1 MFQYISC
8 YSLSIRKSG
17 TESKR
22 ETFQYISCYSLS
34 LKTLAEQMLSNKF
47 QYISCYSLSG
57 IPHLRCRDGMEVSIH
72 LMLLFIV
79 HFQIRKMPSNYGFNT
94 SHVTLYQKV
103 LRYLY
108 RLRKSFNT
116 SHVTLYRIY
125 DYVSSANLEVSI
137 HLMLL
142 FIREETS
149 STTKAKTVSIHLM
162 LLFIKMTAE
171 NYIILG
177 SFNTSHVTLY
187 RWNMRLK
194 NVV

>member
-1 MFQYISC
+1 
-8 YSLSIRKSG
+8 
-17 TESKR
+17 
-22 ETFQYISCYSLS
+22 
-34 LKTLAEQMLSNKF
+34 MLSNKF

-116 SHVTLYRIY
+116 SHVTLYRLWQYLTKI
-125 DYVSSANLEVSI
+125 L
-137 HLMLL
+137 HLCFNTSHVTLYLNIL
-142 FIREETS
+142 FRQYTRKLFQYIS
-149 STTKAKTVSIHLM
+149 CYSLSKAKALIRFVETG
-162 LLFIKMTAE
+162 FQ
-171 NYIILG
+171 YISCYSL
-177 SFNTSHVTLY
+177 SWQKSTLKLKKKCFNTSHVTLY
-187 RWNMRLK
+187 RLLQLF
-194 NVV
+194 

>member
-1 MFQYISC
+1 MLLFICKQISER
-8 YSLSIRKSG
+8 I
-17 TESKR
+17 
-22 ETFQYISCYSLS
+22 I
-34 LKTLAEQMLSNKF
+34 AIKF

-108 RLRKSFNT
+108 RLRKSFNTSHVTLYRLWQYLTKILHLCFNT